1 MWFTAFPP
9 PPPTPI
15 TLMMQEVADGKS
27 NGIMLFSSD
36 ISILFYQLMHS
47 G

>member
-1 MWFTAFPP
+1 MWLTAFPP

-15 TLMMQEVADGKS
+15 TLMIDDWSFGKS
-27 NGIMLFSSD
+27 NSIMVGFLVLFFNFLFSG
-36 ISILFYQLMHS
+36 I